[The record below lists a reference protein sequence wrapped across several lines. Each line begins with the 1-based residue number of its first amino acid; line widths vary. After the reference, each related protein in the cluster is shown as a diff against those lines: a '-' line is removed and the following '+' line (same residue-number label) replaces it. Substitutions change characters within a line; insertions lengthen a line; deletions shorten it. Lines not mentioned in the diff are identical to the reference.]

1 MLIASKKWEGYN
13 LSLVRN
19 RAINPALC
27 LAGFVTRFPGNIN
40 LSIPSKD
47 VDGVRRKETWAGQRL
62 TGKVRD
68 RRRLSQWLTFPFPF
82 VHHQPWKEEVDLF
95 QHLSVTFKTSFL
107 SLSNASRHW
116 KEEKEINIRMECWSF
131 GSCKT
136 CSFSSSTL
144 PTSFHWAVTTVD
156 QRSEEAVVAQGK
168 GLKSCDRWSGK
179 RIRFYHLAVY
189 YRVRARRQMKE
200 PFVPHSRVV
209 RKRTRTSRTNTWN
222 DHTTTQP
229 WDVIETDGKDIPG
242 IHPSDVSSRLWRL
255 L

>member
-82 VHHQPWKEEVDLF
+82 VHHQPWKEEVDVTARPNLALAYKPYLF
-95 QHLSVTFKTSFL
+95 LENVREIEVGRWRAVSGRDKRPGWRGQEKT
-107 SLSNASRHW
+107 
-116 KEEKEINIRMECWSF
+116 E
-131 GSCKT
+131 
-136 CSFSSSTL
+136 
-144 PTSFHWAVTTVD
+144 D
-156 QRSEEAVVAQGK
+156 
-168 GLKSCDRWSGK
+168 
-179 RIRFYHLAVY
+179 Y
-189 YRVRARRQMKE
+189 
-200 PFVPHSRVV
+200 
-209 RKRTRTSRTNTWN
+209 
-222 DHTTTQP
+222 QP
-229 WDVIETDGKDIPG
+229 WKRELVG
-242 IHPSDVSSRLWRL
+242 W
-255 L
+255 